1 MSFRGAFVWVLLAL
15 WATWLFALSAE
26 LALALPGRWAPDLGW
41 ALLASL
47 AAHART
53 RVLPLVAV
61 VFALARSAT
70 SIDAPLASLAA
81 CLAFVGAFR
90 MLRVVLDIAQPV
102 PLAVLTLG
110 ATLACEAWYAL
121 VRQTQVEAALT
132 RAALNASAGQPVWE
146 SVLAAGTGALSTA
159 VVVWLAAPALRHLPG
174 LSDLERKRTW
184 PAAASSR

>member
-1 MSFRGAFVWVLLAL
+1 VKPRDAVVWVLLGI

-26 LALALPGRWAPDLGW
+26 LGLAFPGRWAPNLGW

-70 SIDAPLASLAA
+70 SIDSPLANLAA

-90 MLRVVLDIAQPV
+90 MLRLVLDIAQPA
-102 PLAVLTLG
+102 PLAVLTFG
-110 ATLACEAWYAL
+110 ATLACEGWYAL
-121 VRQTQVEAALT
+121 VRQTQVERALT
-132 RAALNASAGQPVWE
+132 RAALDAVSHEPLWG
-146 SVLAAGTGALSTA
+146 SLLAAGAGALSTA
-159 VVVWLAAPALRHLPG
+159 ALVWMAAPALRRLPG
-174 LSDLERKRTW
+174 LSELERKKAW